1 MSSCIAADAS
11 LSPARP
17 AWRAVYALALGV
29 FGLIVAEFLP
39 ASLLTPMASSLGVS
53 EGMAGQAVTATALV
67 ALVTGLLIATAT
79 RNIDRRW
86 VLMFFSVLQIVSSLM
101 VAFADSLA
109 FLLLGRLL
117 LGIAIGGFWAMSTAT
132 AMRLVP
138 AAHVPK
144 ALAIIFSAVSIATV
158 VAAPLGSYL
167 GGLIGWRN
175 VFILCAIPSLLAL
188 LWQLW
193 VLPSMRPESVG
204 TFSTLFRVLRRPG
217 MLGGMLATILIFSGH
232 FAFFTYLRPFL
243 ETVAQASVEG
253 VSLILLG
260 FGIANFIGTSVAS
273 YLLSRSLRLTLALV
287 PLMMSVLALLMVT
300 FGHLTVLD
308 GLLVALWGFA
318 FGLVPVAWSTWLATT
333 VPDEA
338 ESAGG
343 LLVASIQLAI
353 SAGAAGGGAVFDLH
367 GASGVFTG
375 SGLLLV
381 SAMVI
386 VFAAVRVKPVA
397 SATGRRRAAYPARSI
412 TKLADRLR
420 EQHSAICCS
429 AACFSAADCT
439 VSRWSTV
446 PSRTGVRQAP
456 QIPISQESGTA
467 TPCCCSTWAMVLSPG
482 TGQRSPVEAR
492 VMVKVPSAA
501 DAAVGAGGWNP
512 SLCNCSS
519 PHPAARAVSRTR
531 AINPAGPQK

>member
-11 LSPARP
+11 LSSAKP

-86 VLMFFSVLQIVSSLM
+86 VLMFFSILQIVSSLM

-144 ALAIIFSAVSIATV
+144 ALAIIFSAVSVATV

-167 GGLIGWRN
+167 GELIGWRN

-273 YLLSRSLRLTLALV
+273 YLLSRSLRLTLAL
-287 PLMMSVLALLMVT
+287 LMVT
-300 FGHLTVLD
+300 FGHLTVLA

-375 SGLLLV
+375 SGLLLL

-397 SATGRRRAAYPARSI
+397 RADQPVTGRLS
-412 TKLADRLR
+412 R
-420 EQHSAICCS
+420 EI
-429 AACFSAADCT
+429 D
-439 VSRWSTV
+439 
-446 PSRTGVRQAP
+446 
-456 QIPISQESGTA
+456 
-467 TPCCCSTWAMVLSPG
+467 
-482 TGQRSPVEAR
+482 
-492 VMVKVPSAA
+492 
-501 DAAVGAGGWNP
+501 N
-512 SLCNCSS
+512 
-519 PHPAARAVSRTR
+519 
-531 AINPAGPQK
+531 

>member
-11 LSPARP
+11 LSSAKP

-144 ALAIIFSAVSIATV
+144 ALAIIFSAVSVATV

-167 GGLIGWRN
+167 GELIGWRN

-243 ETVAQASVEG
+243 ETVAQASIEG

-260 FGIANFIGTSVAS
+260 FGVANFIGTSVAS
-273 YLLSRSLRLTLALV
+273 YLLSRSLRLTLAL
-287 PLMMSVLALLMVT
+287 LMVT
-300 FGHLTVLD
+300 FGHLTVLA

-375 SGLLLV
+375 SGLLLL

-397 SATGRRRAAYPARSI
+397 RADQPVTGRLS
-412 TKLADRLR
+412 R
-420 EQHSAICCS
+420 EI
-429 AACFSAADCT
+429 D
-439 VSRWSTV
+439 
-446 PSRTGVRQAP
+446 
-456 QIPISQESGTA
+456 
-467 TPCCCSTWAMVLSPG
+467 
-482 TGQRSPVEAR
+482 
-492 VMVKVPSAA
+492 
-501 DAAVGAGGWNP
+501 N
-512 SLCNCSS
+512 
-519 PHPAARAVSRTR
+519 
-531 AINPAGPQK
+531 

>member
-1 MSSCIAADAS
+1 MTSCIAADAS
-11 LSPARP
+11 LSPVRP

-101 VAFADSLA
+101 VAFAGSLA

-144 ALAIIFSAVSIATV
+144 ALAIIFSAVSVATV

-167 GGLIGWRN
+167 GELIGWRN

-217 MLGGMLATILIFSGH
+217 MLGGMLASILIFSGH

-260 FGIANFIGTSVAS
+260 FGVANFVGTSVAS

-287 PLMMSVLALLMVT
+287 PLMMSV
-300 FGHLTVLD
+300 GHLSVLD

-375 SGLLLV
+375 SGLLLLT
-381 SAMVI
+381 AMVV
-386 VFAAVRVKPVA
+386 VFTAVRVKPVA
-397 SATGRRRAAYPARSI
+397 SAEQPETGRLS
-412 TKLADRLR
+412 R
-420 EQHSAICCS
+420 EI
-429 AACFSAADCT
+429 D
-439 VSRWSTV
+439 
-446 PSRTGVRQAP
+446 
-456 QIPISQESGTA
+456 
-467 TPCCCSTWAMVLSPG
+467 
-482 TGQRSPVEAR
+482 
-492 VMVKVPSAA
+492 
-501 DAAVGAGGWNP
+501 N
-512 SLCNCSS
+512 
-519 PHPAARAVSRTR
+519 
-531 AINPAGPQK
+531 

>member
-1 MSSCIAADAS
+1 M
-11 LSPARP
+11 
-17 AWRAVYALALGV
+17 

-144 ALAIIFSAVSIATV
+144 ALAIIFFRGVSVATV

-167 GGLIGWRN
+167 GELIGWRN

-243 ETVAQASVEG
+243 ETVAQASIEG

-260 FGIANFIGTSVAS
+260 FGVANFIGTSVAS
-273 YLLSRSLRLTLALV
+273 YLLSRSLRLTTALV

-300 FGHLTVLD
+300 FGHLTVLA

-318 FGLVPVAWSTWLATT
+318 FGTVPVARSTGLPPPCRMKQKARAVCWSPLFSW
-333 VPDEA
+333 P
-338 ESAGG
+338 SAPGPP
-343 LLVASIQLAI
+343 
-353 SAGAAGGGAVFDLH
+353 AAGGV
-367 GASGVFTG
+367 
-375 SGLLLV
+375 
-381 SAMVI
+381 
-386 VFAAVRVKPVA
+386 
-397 SATGRRRAAYPARSI
+397 
-412 TKLADRLR
+412 
-420 EQHSAICCS
+420 
-429 AACFSAADCT
+429 
-439 VSRWSTV
+439 
-446 PSRTGVRQAP
+446 
-456 QIPISQESGTA
+456 
-467 TPCCCSTWAMVLSPG
+467 
-482 TGQRSPVEAR
+482 
-492 VMVKVPSAA
+492 
-501 DAAVGAGGWNP
+501 
-512 SLCNCSS
+512 
-519 PHPAARAVSRTR
+519 
-531 AINPAGPQK
+531 

>member
-1 MSSCIAADAS
+1 MPS
-11 LSPARP
+11 
-17 AWRAVYALALGV
+17 ALGV

-144 ALAIIFSAVSIATV
+144 ALAIIFSAVSVATV

-167 GGLIGWRN
+167 GELIGWRN

-273 YLLSRSLRLTLALV
+273 YLLSRSLRLTPALV

-300 FGHLTVLD
+300 FGHLTVLA

-318 FGLVPVAWSTWLATT
+318 FGLGAGGTGPPWLATT

-375 SGLLLV
+375 SGLLLL

-397 SATGRRRAAYPARSI
+397 RADQPVTGRLS
-412 TKLADRLR
+412 R
-420 EQHSAICCS
+420 EI
-429 AACFSAADCT
+429 D
-439 VSRWSTV
+439 
-446 PSRTGVRQAP
+446 
-456 QIPISQESGTA
+456 
-467 TPCCCSTWAMVLSPG
+467 
-482 TGQRSPVEAR
+482 
-492 VMVKVPSAA
+492 
-501 DAAVGAGGWNP
+501 N
-512 SLCNCSS
+512 
-519 PHPAARAVSRTR
+519 
-531 AINPAGPQK
+531 